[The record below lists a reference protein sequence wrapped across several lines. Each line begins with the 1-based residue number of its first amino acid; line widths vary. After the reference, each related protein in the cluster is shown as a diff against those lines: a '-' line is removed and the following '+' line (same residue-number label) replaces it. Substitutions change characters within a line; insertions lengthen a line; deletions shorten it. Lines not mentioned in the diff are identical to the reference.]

1 MSLNPDIAAYLQLVE
16 AGRAEG
22 KTLAMHAASPEQA
35 REAFDQSSLLMSTG
49 GDDLEHIE
57 ALQIPARD
65 GTPLHARL
73 YSAHGIDRERL
84 QPGVLYFHG
93 GGYVVGSLDS
103 HDALCRTLAA
113 LSGCVVLSVAYRL
126 APQWRFPT
134 AVHDA
139 LDAWHWLLDQGASI
153 GIDGERLAIAGDS
166 VGGSLAAVVANHAPV
181 APCLQVMIY
190 PVTDASRWHA
200 SVQRYATGHL
210 LEADTLEWFYQ
221 QYQRSADDR
230 FDPRFSPLLE
240 APERLRVPA
249 LLLLAECDPLFD
261 EGRAYAAH
269 LRAAGVE
276 VQERVYEGMT
286 HDFMRMDALV
296 DEAQEALEV
305 IAEVLQRRLMHVG

>member
-22 KTLAMHAASPEQA
+22 KTLAMHAASPELA
-35 REAFDQSSLLMSTG
+35 REVFDQSSLLMSAG

-57 ALQIPARD
+57 ELEIPARD
-65 GTPLHARL
+65 GALLPARL
-73 YSAHGIDRERL
+73 YSAHGIDRDRL

-134 AVHDA
+134 AAQDA
-139 LDAWHWLLDQGASI
+139 LDAWQWLQDQGPGI
-153 GIDGERLAIAGDS
+153 GIDAGRLAVAGDS
-166 VGGSLAAVVANHAPV
+166 VGGSLATVVANHAAV
-181 APCLQVMIY
+181 APRLQVMIY
-190 PVTDASRWHA
+190 PVTDASRWHD

-221 QYQRSADDR
+221 HYQRSVEDR
-230 FDPRFSPLLE
+230 SDPRFSPLLE
-240 APERLRVPA
+240 TPERLRVPA
-249 LLLLAECDPLFD
+249 LLVVAECDPLFD

-276 VQERVYEGMT
+276 VEERIYEGMV

-305 IAEVLQRRLMHVG
+305 IAEALQRRL